1 MNKSSV
7 ARRYATALFN
17 LLDDQSIPVVC
28 DSLGAISHSLNES
41 QSFKH
46 AIASPVFTF
55 EEKNALLTDMS
66 DRTGAPPVLK
76 QFCEQLLKKNRAGL
90 LPEIAEAFSNLADE
104 KQGLQHVWI
113 ASANPLS
120 PSEQQ
125 QLQTDLSNKL
135 KRSVKIKFDTDS
147 NLIAGLQIR
156 IGSRVF
162 DNTVRGKLDNMRTR
176 LAKG

>member
-28 DSLGAISHSLNES
+28 DSLGSISHSLNAS
-41 QSFKH
+41 QAFKH
-46 AIASPVFTF
+46 AIASPVFTL
-55 EEKNALLTDMS
+55 EEKSALLNEMS

-76 QFCEQLLKKNRAGL
+76 QFCEQLLRKNRGNI
-90 LPEIAEAFSNLADE
+90 LPEIAEAFSDLADE
-104 KQGLQHVWI
+104 KNGLQHVWI
-113 ASANPLS
+113 ASAEELS
-120 PSEQQ
+120 SAEQE
-125 QLQTDLSNKL
+125 QLQSDLSKKL
-135 KRSVKIKFDTDS
+135 KRPVKVKFDTDP

-156 IGSRVF
+156 FGSRVF
-162 DNTVRGKLDNMRTR
+162 DNTVRGKLANMRTR

>member
-7 ARRYATALFN
+7 ARRYASALFN
-17 LLDDQSIPVVC
+17 LLDEQHVPIVC
-28 DSLGAISHSLNES
+28 DSLNAFAQALEAS

-55 EEKNALLTDMS
+55 EEKNSLLQDLS

-76 QFCEQLLKKNRAGL
+76 QFCEQLLKKNRGTL
-90 LPEIAEAFSNLADE
+90 LPEIAEAFSDLADE
-104 KQGLQHVWI
+104 KKGLQHIWV
-113 ASANPLS
+113 ASAKDLS
-120 PSEQQ
+120 SAEQQ
-125 QLQTDLSNKL
+125 QLETDLSQKL
-135 KRSVKIKFDTDS
+135 NRAVKVKVEVDPD
-147 NLIAGLQIR
+147 LIAGLQIR

-162 DNTVRGKLDNMRTR
+162 DNTIRGKLANMRTR

>member
-17 LLDDQSIPVVC
+17 LLDNQSIPVVC
-28 DSLGAISHSLNES
+28 DSLGSISHLLNAS
-41 QSFKH
+41 QPFKH

-55 EEKNALLTDMS
+55 EEKTALLNEMS

-76 QFCEQLLKKNRAGL
+76 QFCEQLLRKNRGNI
-90 LPEIAEAFSNLADE
+90 LPDIAEAFSDLADE
-104 KQGLQHVWI
+104 KKGLQHVWV
-113 ASANPLS
+113 ASAKELS
-120 PSEQQ
+120 SGEQQ
-125 QLQTDLSNKL
+125 QLEVDLSKKL
-135 KRSVKIKFDTDS
+135 NHAVKIKFETDPK
-147 NLIAGLQIR
+147 LIAGLQIR

>member
-7 ARRYATALFN
+7 ARRYASALFN
-17 LLDDQSIPVVC
+17 LLDEQGVPLVC
-28 DSLGAISHSLNES
+28 ESLNVFSHSLKTS

-55 EEKNALLTDMS
+55 EEKKSLLQDIC
-66 DRTGAPPVLK
+66 DRTGSPAVLK
-76 QFCEQLLKKNRAGL
+76 QFCEQLLKKNRASL
-90 LPEIAEAFSNLADE
+90 LPEIAEAFNNLADE

-113 ASANPLS
+113 ASANELS

-135 KRSVKIKFDTDS
+135 KRSVKIKFDIDS
-147 NLIAGLQIR
+147 SLIAGLQIR
-156 IGSRVF
+156 IGSQVF
-162 DNTVRGKLDNMRTR
+162 DNTVRGKLDNMRSR